1 MRRLHHMSISREGLI
16 YLAVMGVI
24 LTAAVIRQINLL
36 MLLYGVLAGPLLI
49 SWSLVRRTLKGLEVE
64 RKAGELI
71 ADHADA

>member
-16 YLAVMGVI
+16 YLGVMGII

-49 SWSLVRRTLKGLEVE
+49 SWSLVRRDLKVVE
-64 RKAGELI
+64 RLPQQRRRRQ
-71 ADHADA
+71 DNTQ